1 MKQNGLEVIPN
12 PKQVEVDFTIK
23 EIREIHTIAHGWMD
37 ASAAKQDKRYGSV
50 SGKGKPRSDF
60 NTVLAGALGPYA
72 FRKYTG
78 IEVDLEPRTGGD
90 PGWDAVC
97 HGNRLEIK
105 TYTGLLAFEHM
116 GLFKADIAVLINFRS
131 SPQGPDCKRVWI
143 QGWIWRDMFE
153 NLSFKHSLG
162 HGERLCVQPISLNPI
177 DILIQ
182 TCETFSKE
190 AP

>member
-1 MKQNGLEVIPN
+1 MIQNGMIVHPN
-12 PKQVEVDFTIK
+12 PNQVEVDFTIK
-23 EIREIHTIAHGWMD
+23 EIREIHMIASGWMD
-37 ASAAKQDKRYGSV
+37 ASDAKQDKRYGSV

-72 FRKYTG
+72 FRKHTG

-97 HGNRLEIK
+97 HGNRIEIK
-105 TYTGLLAFEHM
+105 TLQGLLAFNTM
-116 GLFKADIAVLINFRS
+116 GHFKSHLAVLVNFRS
-131 SPQGPDCKRVWI
+131 SSQGPDCKRVWI